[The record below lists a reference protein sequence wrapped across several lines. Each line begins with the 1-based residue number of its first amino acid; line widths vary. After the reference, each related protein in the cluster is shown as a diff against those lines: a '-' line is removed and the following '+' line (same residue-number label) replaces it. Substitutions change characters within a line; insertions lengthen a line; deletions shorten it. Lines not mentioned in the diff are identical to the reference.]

1 MQERGPLFS
10 VEKNKGCGWKLPTGA
25 NCNISG
31 PSQGKKRRRTP
42 LLIKRREAFSDWT
55 AGERKKKKEME
66 QKWRKQKRQ
75 TPRVEEMDWEDT
87 QRDTVE
93 QRVER

>member
-1 MQERGPLFS
+1 MQESGPLYS
-10 VEKNKGCGWKLPTGA
+10 EEKNKGCGWKLPTGA

-31 PSQGKKRRRTP
+31 PGQGKKRRTTP

-55 AGERKKKKEME
+55 VGEKEEERERIEVKKT
-66 QKWRKQKRQ
+66 KRQ
-75 TPRVEEMDWEDT
+75 TLRLEGMDWKDT

-93 QRVER
+93 QWVEC